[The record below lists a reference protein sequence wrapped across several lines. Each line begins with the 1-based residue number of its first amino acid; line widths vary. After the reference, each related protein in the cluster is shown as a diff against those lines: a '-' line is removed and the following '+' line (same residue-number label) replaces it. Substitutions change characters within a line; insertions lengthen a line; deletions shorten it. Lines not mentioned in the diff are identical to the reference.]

1 MRDIAVIYLFRFA
14 EGESPV
20 SRFLESYRKH
30 PAGIDHDFYVVFK
43 GFPDQATLAAGRAL
57 FADVSFTPI
66 ELDDSGYDIGSYLN
80 AAKIVLNSHLI
91 FLNTFSQIR
100 GKDWLRHFDCT
111 LRIPNVGL
119 VGATGSWQANTSGYE
134 AAIAN
139 LLRYEWRWP
148 IARILSQRWVG
159 RLGLNQA
166 IQRRIALRKNNS
178 PLLVALARII
188 HRPGPKLTVKGLFLA
203 PFDYVQKFYQYGRF
217 PNPHIR
223 TNAFMIE
230 RKKFLSL
237 KFPAF
242 VSKQDVYRFES
253 GRRSLTRQILASGL
267 KPVVVGRD
275 GTMYEISEWRSSS
288 TFWTNEQDNLI
299 IADNRTVDYAQ
310 GERSFRTKLENFA
323 WVHPSQWTTKRS
335 RN

>member
-20 SRFLESYRKH
+20 SRFLESYSKY

-43 GFPDQATLAAGRAL
+43 GFPDHAALAVGRAL
-57 FADVSFTPI
+57 FANVSFTPI
-66 ELDDSGYDIGSYLN
+66 QLDDSGYDIGSYVS
-80 AAKIVLNSHLI
+80 AAKIVSNSHLI

-100 GKDWLRHFDCT
+100 GSDWLRHFDRT
-111 LRIPNVGL
+111 LRNPNVGL
-119 VGATGSWQANTSGYE
+119 VGATGSWQANTSSYE

-139 LLRYEWRWP
+139 LLRYEWRWQG
-148 IARILSQRWVG
+148 ARILPQGWVE
-159 RLGLNQA
+159 RLGVDRADELN
-166 IQRRIALRKNNS
+166 IPRRTHKYT
-178 PLLVALARII
+178 
-188 HRPGPKLTVKGLFLA
+188 PKRLMLA
-203 PFDYVQKFYQYGRF
+203 PFDYAQRFYEYGRF

-230 RKKFLSL
+230 RKQFLSL

-242 VSKQDVYRFES
+242 VSKQGVYRFES
-253 GRRSLTRQILASGL
+253 GRRSLTRQILAKGL
-267 KPVVVGRD
+267 KPVVIGRN

-310 GERSFRTKLENFA
+310 GEESLRAKLENFA
-323 WVHPSQWTTKRS
+323 WIHPWQWTAKRS

>member
-1 MRDIAVIYLFRFA
+1 MRDVAVIYLFRFA

-20 SRFLESYRKH
+20 SRFLESYSKY

-43 GFPDQATLAAGRAL
+43 GFPDQAALAVGRAL
-57 FADVSFTPI
+57 FANVSFTPI
-66 ELDDSGYDIGSYLN
+66 ELDDSGYDVGSYLN
-80 AAKIVLNSHLI
+80 AAKIVSNNHLI

-100 GKDWLRHFDCT
+100 CKNWLRSFDRA
-111 LRIPNVGL
+111 LRISNVGL
-119 VGATGSWQANTSGYE
+119 VGATGSWQANTSSYE

-139 LLRYEWRWP
+139 LLKYEWRSQS
-148 IARILSQRWVG
+148 ARILPKGWVR
-159 RLGLNQA
+159 RLRLDQA
-166 IQRRIALRKNNS
+166 DDVMYRR
-178 PLLVALARII
+178 V
-188 HRPGPKLTVKGLFLA
+188 HKLTVKRLILA
-203 PFDYVQKFYQYGRF
+203 PLEYAQRFYEYGRF

-230 RKKFLSL
+230 RKQFLSL

-242 VSKQDVYRFES
+242 VSKQDVYKFES
-253 GRRSLTRQILASGL
+253 GRKSLTRQILASGL
-267 KPVVVGRD
+267 RPVVVGGD

-299 IADNRTVDYAQ
+299 IEDNRTAAYAQ

-323 WVHPSQWTTKRS
+323 WIHPWQWTANCARD
-335 RN
+335 

>member
-1 MRDIAVIYLFRFA
+1 MATRDVGVIYLFRFA
-14 EGESPV
+14 EGESPIL
-20 SRFLESYRKH
+20 RFLESYRKY

-57 FADVSFTPI
+57 FANVSFTPI

-80 AAKIVLNSHLI
+80 AAKIVSNSHLI

-119 VGATGSWQANTSGYE
+119 VGATGSWQANTSSYE
-134 AAIAN
+134 AAIAS
-139 LLRYEWRWP
+139 LLRYEWRWQS
-148 IARILSQRWVG
+148 ARILPQSWVE
-159 RLGLNQA
+159 RLGLDRADELN
-166 IQRRIALRKNNS
+166 
-178 PLLVALARII
+178 I
-188 HRPGPKLTVKGLFLA
+188 HRPSHKLTVKRLVLA
-203 PFDYVQKFYQYGRF
+203 PLAYAQIFYEYGQF

-230 RKKFLSL
+230 RKQFLSL

-253 GRRSLTRQILASGL
+253 GRRSLTRQILANGL
-267 KPVVVGRD
+267 KPVVVGRN

-310 GERSFRTKLENFA
+310 GEKTFRKKLENYA
-323 WVHPSQWTTKRS
+323 WVHPWLWTTKRS

>member
-1 MRDIAVIYLFRFA
+1 MRDVAVIYLFRFA

-57 FADVSFTPI
+57 FANVCFTPI

-80 AAKIVLNSHLI
+80 AAKIVPNSHLI

-111 LRIPNVGL
+111 LRISNVGL
-119 VGATGSWQANTSGYE
+119 VGATGSWQANTSSYE

-139 LLRYEWRWP
+139 VLRGEWRQQS
-148 IARILSQRWVG
+148 ARILPQSWVE
-159 RLGLNQA
+159 RLGLGWPEELNDHM
-166 IQRRIALRKNNS
+166 
-178 PLLVALARII
+178 PG
-188 HRPGPKLTVKGLFLA
+188 HRLTVKQLVFAPLA
-203 PFDYVQKFYQYGRF
+203 YAQIFYEYGRF

-230 RKKFLSL
+230 REQFLAL

-253 GRRSLTRQILASGL
+253 GRRSLTRQILANGL
-267 KPVVVGRD
+267 KPVVVGRN
-275 GTMYEISEWRSSS
+275 GTMYEIAEWRSSS
-288 TFWTNEQDNLI
+288 TFWTNDQDNLI

-310 GERSFRTKLENFA
+310 GEQSFRTRLENSA
-323 WVHPSQWTTKRS
+323 WVHPWQWTTKRS